1 MPLRNRRRIR
11 AYLAAVATA
20 TVVAAPASG
29 AIWVTVEPA
38 RAPVGATVRAHAE
51 YAREPVRLFL
61 APESVFE
68 ARSPPVLVTVGD
80 GIEVRPSGVPPF
92 RVGMAPSTMLEEI
105 EEGRADLV
113 FAGELAAD
121 DGEAATSA
129 FTVPEVPAG
138 TYRVLVHCASCAGDG
153 GSLLWGET
161 LVVEGGRSAV
171 AKWLLI
177 GGATGVAVLVA
188 AGIAGWV
195 ARRRRATGGSAETPA

>member
-1 MPLRNRRRIR
+1 MFHRGRIR
-11 AYLAAVATA
+11 ACLAAAAATA
-20 TVVAAPASG
+20 AVGTPPASG

-51 YAREPVRLFL
+51 YVPEPVRLFL
-61 APESVFE
+61 APERAFE
-68 ARSPPVLVTVGD
+68 ASSDPVLVTVGD
-80 GIEVRPSGVPPF
+80 GIELEPSGASAF
-92 RVGMAPSTMLEEI
+92 RVGTAPSTMLEEI

-121 DGEAATSA
+121 DGEAGTSA
-129 FTVPEVPAG
+129 FTVPEIPAG
-138 TYRVLVHCASCAGDG
+138 TYRILVHCASCAGDG

-188 AGIAGWV
+188 AGIAAWV
-195 ARRRRATGGSAETPA
+195 ARRRRTTGGSAETPA